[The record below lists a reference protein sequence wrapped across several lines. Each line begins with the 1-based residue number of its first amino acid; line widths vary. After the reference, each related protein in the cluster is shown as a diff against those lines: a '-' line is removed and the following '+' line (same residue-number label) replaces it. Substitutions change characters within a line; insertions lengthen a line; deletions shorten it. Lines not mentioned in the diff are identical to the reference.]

1 MAGRPPFSPG
11 PNVPGALPW
20 LRWTQTLNQGSKY
33 SITPF
38 LGDDVA
44 LKEHLADV
52 DEFEKEIF
60 VLDRLQHAKAAEF
73 SASTLQILL
82 NSFRAELP
90 QSVQDQFGLDLG
102 RDYGDPDTGPVIGQQ
117 VWFTQ
122 DDESFQNTLELFRK
136 EMVVPL
142 DNDNKEFIFW
152 VVDTGNP
159 SFDPP
164 AEYNWSSYFVT
175 IVLHYGPSD
184 PSKPEVLDRI
194 TDWAIVGGRD
204 VAQTDVD
211 NIERTA
217 SRLQELL
224 RDQIEGAVRREIWLP
239 PLDEDKAA
247 NRYISGYLAYSTVVQ
262 LATRLGSI
270 QLTGQFSKEAFFAP
284 LQPWFNPD
292 SVRAE
297 ALGRTAIKA
306 LEKLKWKARVALFP
320 IEPSDVPN
328 PEPWGPATEHKLLV
342 VETADTLFGDYE
354 DGAEGKAEASESSSS
369 SSAGDG
375 VKEGP
380 RTELQEQWN
389 KSQPRPYRD
398 KTFEEEL
405 IEIYAQKKRDDLMRA
420 RSEWRS
426 ARVVCKEAL
435 DYANRIKSEVLEAP
449 TNDVPNAY
457 AVERLHWLIFRAR
470 VRVAWVAEMLVSL
483 EKNYTSYHI
492 HLVMS
497 QRLDLPGAR
506 VELEKER
513 VDCEAVYE
521 AAQAVLDESNKARG
535 TILEPD
541 QLAQVGGEE
550 FKGKPLKQPCEDA
563 TADAGAGADEEED
576 QQARP
581 RWQPEEPEELE
592 ELEELDNKVPKKR
605 RYTGEPTFVIDADG
619 NEAYTMEVNSALRV
633 SKRQKRNAKKSR
645 RSR

>member
-60 VLDRLQHAKAAEF
+60 VLDRLQHARAAEF

-102 RDYGDPDTGPVIGQQ
+102 PDYGDPGTGPVIGQQ

-122 DDESFQNTLELFRK
+122 DDESFQNTVELFRK

-159 SFDPP
+159 SFNPP

-204 VAQTDVD
+204 AAQTDVD

-354 DGAEGKAEASESSSS
+354 DEAKGKAGASESSSS

-380 RTELQEQWN
+380 RTELQEEWN

-405 IEIYAQKKRDDLMRA
+405 IEIYVQKKRDDLMRA
-420 RSEWRS
+420 RSEWGS

-457 AVERLHWLIFRAR
+457 AVERLYWLNVAKWCLSEPYSPPKAKPLPYQNLNHPVLISVYLRESVVVFRAR

-497 QRLDLPGAR
+497 QRLDLPAVR
-506 VELEKER
+506 EELEKER
-513 VDCEAVYE
+513 VDCETVYE

-541 QLAQVGGEE
+541 QLAQVGG
-550 FKGKPLKQPCEDA
+550 
-563 TADAGAGADEEED
+563 
-576 QQARP
+576 
-581 RWQPEEPEELE
+581 
-592 ELEELDNKVPKKR
+592 
-605 RYTGEPTFVIDADG
+605 
-619 NEAYTMEVNSALRV
+619 
-633 SKRQKRNAKKSR
+633 
-645 RSR
+645 